1 MNRFCFVGLAVVSF
15 CLPILL
21 AGCVVERPLPVE
33 VQGAITYDGEPVPA
47 GVASFV
53 PAPDGDVRT
62 SGGGAIADGQY
73 RVYPETALKPGKYR
87 VEFRWGKATGEKN
100 KDAGYGQSPDIF
112 AEGLPKKY
120 HSESILTAEL
130 KAGMNTLDFTLEK

>member
-1 MNRFCFVGLAVVSF
+1 MNRFCFIRLAAVSL

-21 AGCVVERPLPVE
+21 AGCVVEPPLPVE
-33 VQGAITYDGEPVPA
+33 VQGAIAYDGEPVPA
-47 GVASFV
+47 GVVSFV
-53 PAPDGDVRT
+53 PAPDGNVGT
-62 SGGGAIADGQY
+62 SGGGAITDGVY
-73 RVYPETALKPGKYR
+73 RVYPETGLKPGKYR

-120 HSESILTAEL
+120 HSESVLTAEL

>member
-1 MNRFCFVGLAVVSF
+1 MNRFCFIHLAVVSL
-15 CLPILL
+15 CLPVLL
-21 AGCVVERPLPVE
+21 AGCVVEQPLPVE

-53 PAPDGDVRT
+53 PAPDGNVGT
-62 SGGGAIADGQY
+62 SGGGAITDGVY
-73 RVYPETALKPGKYR
+73 RVYPETGLKPGKYR

-100 KDAGYGQSPDIF
+100 KDAGYGQSPDVF

>member
-1 MNRFCFVGLAVVSF
+1 MNRFCFIRLAAVSL

-21 AGCVVERPLPVE
+21 AGCVVEPPLPVE
-33 VQGAITYDGEPVPA
+33 VQGAIAYDGEPVPA
-47 GVASFV
+47 GVVSFV

-62 SGGGAIADGQY
+62 TGGGAITDGVY
-73 RVYPETALKPGKYR
+73 RVYPETGLKPGKYR

-120 HSESILTAEL
+120 HSESVLTAEL